1 LFEREFNRK
10 LWFRG
15 RVTIA
20 LAWLAVVL
28 AADLSIP
35 AWAFAWGEIAIV
47 KAPDE
52 IHEGDEVT
60 IFVTATA
67 TEANVHRILA
77 VSYPQEWK
85 VKKSWSVIAGYDEA
99 YSLPQSNAMA
109 KEIGTDPGHRVTAF
123 ADTTYL
129 SDVPGVAYFITFTTN
144 PGSQTAATATV
155 KAALVERIDPLS
167 PPEMDKKTKKPK
179 PRNTDWHLS
188 YPERRELSLAGNL
201 GKRLGPE
208 IRLVRGWRTARGLVM
223 RDSSSSA
230 TLKTDPAALQQLFAG
245 PFTIEM
251 WFRTSSA
258 FQPMIRLLTDDAKT
272 SRLLATN
279 SLGQLYLY
287 DYQAKTREIVAGSKA
302 MAADGQWHHFM
313 MTYDSTQK
321 LRFYLD
327 AQQLINKSVEPSHF
341 SNITGIQ
348 LGNPRASNEL
358 QIDELRFFRRD
369 YYSVEEFAPFI
380 ARSARDTMTGTWALF
395 HFDEYGDQARASRPI
410 MLRSENSARPVPTP
424 VYFQLDTNAKLTETT
439 SPVQTDQVLLTAD
452 MVTPTRVSINWKVS
466 SELSVK
472 EYALERRVGSFG
484 EFEEVIGADAKKS
497 IQKPRRGQSLI
508 SRASYSV
515 TEDLP
520 RLKGDIDLY
529 YRVAVVTANDDIHY
543 SEPIKL
549 EYGDTKDVFVEQN
562 DPNPF
567 NPTTTLAFRLTKPA
581 QVRLAVYDIIGREIM
596 TITNTKLDAGRHKF
610 VLDAS
615 NWPGGIYF
623 YKVKTA
629 NSTITRKM
637 VLAK

>member
-1 LFEREFNRK
+1 M
-10 LWFRG
+10 
-15 RVTIA
+15 
-20 LAWLAVVL
+20 LAWLVV
-28 AADLSIP
+28 ALSALHVSP
-35 AWAFAWGEIAIV
+35 QQSFAWGEIALV

-77 VSYPQEWK
+77 VSFPEEWK
-85 VKKSWSVIAGYDEA
+85 IKKSWSVIAGYDEA
-99 YSLPQSNAMA
+99 YSLPQSTAMA
-109 KEIGTDPGHRVTAF
+109 KEIGADAGQTVTAF

-129 SDVPGVAYFITFTTN
+129 SDVPGVAYFVTFITN
-144 PGSQTAATATV
+144 PGATSAATATV

-167 PPEMDKKTKKPK
+167 PPELDKKTKKPK
-179 PRNTDWHLS
+179 PRNTEWHLS

-208 IRLVRGWRTARGLVM
+208 IKLIRGWRTARGLIM

-230 TLKTDPAALQQLFAG
+230 SLKTDPAGLRQLFAG
-245 PFTIEM
+245 QFTIEM

-258 FQPMIRLLTDDAKT
+258 FQPMMRLLTDDAQN

-279 SLGQLYLY
+279 SLGQIYFY
-287 DYQAKTREIVAGSKA
+287 SFEGRKREIIAGTKA

-313 MTYDSTQK
+313 MTYDSTGR
-321 LRFYLD
+321 LRCYLD
-327 AQQLINKSVEPSHF
+327 AQQLVNKEVEQQHF
-341 SNITGIQ
+341 SSVTGLQ
-348 LGNPRASNEL
+348 LGNPRGSNEL
-358 QIDELRFFRRD
+358 QIDELRFFRRG
-369 YYSVEEFAPFI
+369 YHSVEEFAPFI
-380 ARSARDTMTGTWALF
+380 ARSARDTMAATWAFF
-395 HFDEYGDQARASRPI
+395 HFDEYGDQARSSRPLFI
-410 MLRSENSARPVPTP
+410 KSENASKPLATP
-424 VYFQLDTNAKLTETT
+424 LYFQLDTNARLSETT

-466 SELSVK
+466 SELGVK

-497 IQKPRRGQSLI
+497 IQKPKRGQSLI

-567 NPTTTLAFRLTKPA
+567 NPTTTLAFRLTRPS

-596 TITNTKLDAGRHKF
+596 TITNGRLDAGRHKF

>member
-10 LWFRG
+10 LRFRG
-15 RVTIA
+15 RVTIV
-20 LAWLAVVL
+20 LAWLVVVL
-28 AADLSIP
+28 SAVSAKP
-35 AWAFAWGEIAIV
+35 EGVRAWGEIALV
-47 KAPDE
+47 KAPEE
-52 IHEGDEVT
+52 IHEGDDVT

-67 TEANVHRILA
+67 TEENVHRILA
-77 VSYPQEWK
+77 VSYPKEWRI
-85 VKKSWSVIAGYDEA
+85 KKSWSVIAGYDEA

-109 KEIGTDPGHRVTAF
+109 KEILADAGHKVTAF

-129 SDVPGVAYFITFTTN
+129 SDVPGVAYFITF
-144 PGSQTAATATV
+144 ATDAGTSSGASVTV
-155 KAALVERIDPLS
+155 KAALVERIDPDS
-167 PPEMDKKTKKPK
+167 PPEIDKKTKKPK
-179 PRNTDWHLS
+179 PRNTEWHLS
-188 YPERRELSLAGNL
+188 FPQRRELSLVGNL
-201 GKRLGPE
+201 GKRLAPE
-208 IRLVRGWRTARGLVM
+208 IKLVRGWRTSRGLVM

-230 TLKTDPAALQQLFAG
+230 SLKTDPAAIRQLFSA

-258 FQPMIRLLTDDAKT
+258 FQPMIRFLTDDAQN
-272 SRLLATN
+272 SRMLATN
-279 SLGQLYLY
+279 SLGQIYLY
-287 DYQAKTREIVAGSKA
+287 DFDGKSREIVAGTKA
-302 MAADGQWHHFM
+302 MAADGQWHHFL
-313 MTYDSTQK
+313 MTFDSTRK

-327 AQQLINKSVEPSHF
+327 AQQLINKEVEESHF
-341 SNITGIQ
+341 TNITGLV
-348 LGNPRASNEL
+348 LGNPRGSNEL
-358 QIDELRFFRRD
+358 QIDELRFFRRA
-369 YYSVEEFAPFI
+369 YHSVEEFAPFI
-380 ARSARDTMTGTWALF
+380 ARSARDTMAATWALF
-395 HFDEYGDQARASRPI
+395 HFEEYGDQARSSRPLLI
-410 MLRSENSARPVPTP
+410 RSENASKPISSPL
-424 VYFQLDTNAKLTETT
+424 YFQLDTNARLTETT
-439 SPVQTDQVLLTAD
+439 SPVQTDQVVLTAD

-497 IQKPRRGQSLI
+497 IQKPKRGQSLI

-529 YRVAVVTANDDIHY
+529 YRVAVVTSNDEIHY

-596 TITNTKLDAGRHKF
+596 TIANGKLDAGRHKF